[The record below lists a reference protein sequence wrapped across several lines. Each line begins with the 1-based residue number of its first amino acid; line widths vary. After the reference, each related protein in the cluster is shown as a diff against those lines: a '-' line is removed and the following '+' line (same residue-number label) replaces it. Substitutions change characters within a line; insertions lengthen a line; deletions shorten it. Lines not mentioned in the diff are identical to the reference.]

1 MNFSV
6 TEMDTGLNNL
16 FWFGG
21 IINWYLFYG
30 SF

>member
-1 MNFSV
+1 
-6 TEMDTGLNNL
+6 MDNGFNNL
-16 FWFGG
+16 FCFGG